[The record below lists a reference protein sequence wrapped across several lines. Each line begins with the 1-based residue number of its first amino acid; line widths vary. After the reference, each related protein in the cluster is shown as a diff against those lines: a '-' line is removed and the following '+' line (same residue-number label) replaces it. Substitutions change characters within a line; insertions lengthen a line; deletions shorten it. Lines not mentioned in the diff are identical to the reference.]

1 MSNKLKLSA
10 SVMCANLLNLEQDLD
25 LLYEGGFDYLHFD
38 IMDGHFVPMIGL
50 GSFFLRQIVNNCPIP
65 VEAHLMVDDP
75 EKYINEVVDSGAN
88 TVIFHIEAQ
97 KDIYKIIHDAK
108 KKYNIRIGIAL
119 RPFTPLYKVVPI
131 LKYIDL
137 VLLMAYSPGT
147 TGQKPMYDFDKRIE
161 KLKELIVK
169 NDKKNID
176 IAIDGGLNI
185 KNLQKY
191 KRSGANLFIFGNSGL
206 FIKDRELKNQIK
218 LIRRTLNT
226 SHNSK

>member
-10 SVMCANLLNLEQDLD
+10 SIMCANLLNLERDLD
-25 LLYEGGFDYLHFD
+25 LLYKEGFDYLHFD
-38 IMDGHFVPMIGL
+38 MMDGHFVPMIGL

-65 VEAHLMVDDP
+65 VEIHLMVDDP
-75 EKYINEVVDSGAN
+75 GKYINEVVDSGAN
-88 TVIFHIEAQ
+88 TVIFHIETQ
-97 KDIYKIIHDAK
+97 KDIYEIIHNAK

-119 RPFTPLYKVVPI
+119 RPFTPLYNITPI

-147 TGQKPMYDFDKRIE
+147 TSQEPIYDFDKRIE
-161 KLKELIVK
+161 KLKELMIK

-185 KNLQKY
+185 KNIQKY
-191 KRSGANLFIFGNSGL
+191 KRRGANLFIFGNSGL
-206 FIKDRELKNQIK
+206 FVKDRELKNQIE
-218 LIRRTLNT
+218 LIKRNLNIL
-226 SHNSK
+226 